1 MESPVMA
8 EDANETTGIAPEA
21 EGAVAAPLA
30 DVVESV
36 AAAPEAIVEA
46 AAADAGIAAEP
57 APVKKKGGRPRK
69 DAVKVEAEPAPVAEA
84 LPAKAPV
91 SEAPA
96 AKPAKVKAPRKAA
109 PAVVKAKPLAKPV
122 KASPVKVAPVKVAP
136 IKAAKPAP
144 VVRPAKAPKIAVSKF
159 KPSVINAAAPA
170 PGAATAP
177 RKEQFKMA
185 TPTEMTEKFTSA
197 FKDASEKAK
206 AAFEKS
212 QASLGDVTEFAKGNV
227 EAMVESTKILASGL
241 QEMGKGYVTES
252 KSAMETLTEELKGLT
267 SVKSPTEFFEKQ
279 SALLRKQFDAA
290 VAASSKNS
298 EAMLK
303 LANEAFQPIS
313 NRVSI
318 AVEKMKQAA

>member
-1 MESPVMA
+1 MA
-8 EDANETTGIAPEA
+8 EDANEITGIAPEA
-21 EGAVAAPLA
+21 EGAVAAP
-30 DVVESV
+30 VVEVVEPV

-84 LPAKAPV
+84 LPAEAPV
-91 SEAPA
+91 SQVPT

-109 PAVVKAKPLAKPV
+109 STTVKAKPVAKPV
-122 KASPVKVAPVKVAP
+122 KASPVKV
-136 IKAAKPAP
+136 KASKPAP
-144 VVRPAKAPKIAVSKF
+144 VARPAKAPKIAVSKF
-159 KPSVINAAAPA
+159 KSSVINAAAPA

-252 KSAMETLTEELKGLT
+252 KSVMETLTEELKGLT